1 MSNKHHILIVDD
13 NHINRQFFSMSLKKA
28 NIQTTAAEDG
38 YEAIEFAKNNA
49 FDLILM
55 DIRMPGIDGYETTK
69 QIRLLSNHQK
79 TPIFA
84 TSAENI
90 VKDKQ
95 QCFNDFL
102 LKPISPK
109 LLIKK
114 IRDYC
119 PVEAEQA
126 VVFNQNDALK
136 YAYHDKDIML
146 KLIDMFVTD
155 LPMQMS
161 VLDKHMT
168 LLNKQ
173 ACIDTIHKIRG
184 SCKACGAQELDSQL
198 EQLSL
203 CFRNGNRSKSNS
215 KSEHYHRVKQAVQ
228 NYLLIDIINQ

>member
-1 MSNKHHILIVDD
+1 
-13 NHINRQFFSMSLKKA
+13 MSLKKA
-28 NIQTTAAEDG
+28 HIQTTAAKDG

-55 DIRMPGIDGYETTK
+55 DIRMPGIDGYETAK
-69 QIRLLSNHQK
+69 QVRLLPNHQQ
-79 TPIFA
+79 TPILA

-119 PVEAEQA
+119 PIQAEKTI
-126 VVFNQNDALK
+126 VFNQYDALK
-136 YAYHDKDIML
+136 YAYNDKDIML
-146 KLIDMFVTD
+146 KLIDMFITD
-155 LPMQMS
+155 LPVQMS
-161 VLDKHMT
+161 ALDKHIA
-168 LLNKQ
+168 LQNKQ

-203 CFRNGNRSKSNS
+203 CFRNESESESESNS
-215 KSEHYHRVKQAVQ
+215 KSKHYHYQRVKQAVQ
-228 NYLLIDIINQ
+228 NYLVLDRESIRSERKSGFRQ